1 MPKRLLVVESPGKVQ
16 KLSQILGSEW
26 IVRASCGHIREL
38 SDEGEDSLGFVM
50 DGNSVQC
57 RYVPRDERA
66 KDTIQQLKAAVK
78 QVNEVVLAT
87 DPDREGE
94 TIAWHLKEALGLK
107 APKRVVYTEIT
118 KAAVQSAIANPREID
133 SNLVGAGLCRDCLDK
148 LVGYKGSPLVWA
160 LNNGAKSVG
169 RVQSATLH
177 LICQREREIQSF
189 VPQDYWSVWVDYVE
203 GFRAFYKGKVNAPV
217 EDSQEAEINDDAA
230 GTSTEAPEST
240 RVLSQAEATHLV
252 EEARRHLHQIVQL
265 EGKVV
270 NRQPPPPF
278 ITSTLQQAAGSRL
291 RFAPEKTMQVAQK
304 LYEAGLITYMRTD
317 SVMLS
322 PEFCASARKW
332 LEENDPENVP
342 SQVAKQRSSK
352 TAQEAH
358 EAIRPTDVFRPST
371 QLRVELDA
379 MEFNLYVLIWKR
391 AIASQCRSARLRKT
405 RIVTQSGPILW
416 QARGQVVEF
425 LGYARYWSNLS
436 KDSVLPNV
444 QQGQRLTLEN
454 AGDEKKQTQPPPRY
468 SEPKLV
474 QLMERK
480 GIGRPSTYSP
490 TISTLKKRGYVQLIK
505 ENLQPSALGLEV
517 DAFLL
522 KALPDLLATEFTAKM
537 EDALDAIAEGK
548 QPWQHYLTTWN
559 QNYFAPALAKAK
571 TVTFTSNTKS
581 SSSVAERKYETS
593 RTRCPQCKNPL
604 AKIKSSKLKK
614 KFFLKCVNGCVDVV
628 LFWSDRSKTWEAP
641 RSQAANV
648 VAANPQKQALLTT
661 HPCPVCKKPLEE
673 YSYIKDGQSKILL
686 RCSNPQSRNDQKH
699 KEVAYFNTA
708 NGWWSPKFG
717 ELEHT

>member
-1 MPKRLLVVESPGKVQ
+1 MPKRLLVVESPGKIQ

-66 KDTIQQLKAAVK
+66 KETIQQLKAAVK

-118 KAAVQSAIANPREID
+118 KTAVQSAIANPRELD

-203 GFRAFYKGKVNAPV
+203 GFRAFYKGHVNAPV

-230 GTSTEAPEST
+230 GNSTEAPEST

-252 EEARRHLHQIVQL
+252 EEARRHPHQIVQL

-278 ITSTLQQAAGSRL
+278 TTSTLQQAAGSRL

-332 LEENDPENVP
+332 LEQNDPENVP
-342 SQVAKQRSSK
+342 HSVARHRSSK

-379 MEFNLYVLIWKR
+379 MEFNLYVMIWKR
-391 AIASQCRSARLRKT
+391 AIASQCCSARLRKT
-405 RIVTQSGPILW
+405 RIVTQSGSILW

-444 QQGQRLTLEN
+444 QQGQTLTLDN
-454 AGDEKKQTQPPPRY
+454 AGDEQKQTQPPPRY

-490 TISTLKKRGYVQLIK
+490 TISTLKKRGYVQLTK

-537 EDALDAIAEGK
+537 ENELDAIAEGK
-548 QPWQHYLTTWN
+548 QSWQHYLTAWN

-571 TVTFTSNTKS
+571 TVVTSNTKS
-581 SSSVAERKYETS
+581 SSVVVERKFETS
-593 RTRCPQCKNPL
+593 RTRCPQCQKSL
-604 AKIKSSKLKK
+604 AKIPSSKVKK
-614 KFFLKCVNGCVDVV
+614 KFFLKCVSGCENVV
-628 LFWSDRSKTWEAP
+628 LFWSDRSKIWEQP
-641 RSQAANV
+641 RSQALV
-648 VAANPQKQALLTT
+648 SANPQKPAKITT
-661 HPCPVCKKPLEE
+661 HSCPVCKKPLEE
-673 YSYIKDGQSKILL
+673 YSYMKDGQSKILL
-686 RCSNPQSRNDQKH
+686 RCSNPQSRNDLKH
-699 KEVAYFNTA
+699 KEVAYFNTQK
-708 NGWWSPKFG
+708 GWWSPKFG
-717 ELEHT
+717 ELEIT